1 MGRHHSFN
9 AGTHSPTL
17 FDYEELMMGSR
28 LDVDSGLF
36 TVPHSGTYQFTFSGL
51 AGDKG
56 NTLIELTLN
65 GERIGVSYGLEYDDT
80 LWIAE
85 LIDAKKGDKVAIC
98 VTGAL
103 YDSYKLYTH
112 FTGQLVAPK
121 C

>member
-9 AGTHSPTL
+9 AGTASPTL

-28 LDVDSGLF
+28 LDIDSGLF
-36 TVPHSGTYQFTFSGL
+36 TVPHSGTYQFTFSGM
-51 AGDKG
+51 AGDGG

-65 GERIGVSYGLEYDDT
+65 GERIGASYGREYDDT

-85 LIDAKKGDKVAIC
+85 LIDAKKGAKVAIR

-103 YDSYKLYTH
+103 YDSNKLYTH